1 MTAGILPACQQT
13 IAAFVFVILT
23 LFLPPALQCVY
34 MLCDKGTVLGD
45 VHDAVKCM
53 LERKEGVSL
62 FLANATY
69 MPHMSLVYGD
79 LNKEQKEEAKAMA
92 LEKLREETKRLGRK
106 DEDCILRKFEMDSWD
121 IYLTPMEGNCTKNW
135 SCLAHCPL

>member
-1 MTAGILPACQQT
+1 M
-13 IAAFVFVILT
+13 
-23 LFLPPALQCVY
+23 
-34 MLCDKGTVLGD
+34 GD

-79 LNKEQKEEAKAMA
+79 LNKEQKEELIAWGKTQAGLAAKQA
-92 LEKLREETKRLGRK
+92 
-106 DEDCILRKFEMDSWD
+106 
-121 IYLTPMEGNCTKNW
+121 
-135 SCLAHCPL
+135 

>member
-69 MPHMSLVYGD
+69 MPHMSLVYGV
-79 LNKEQKEEAKAMA
+79 LNREQKEEAKAMA
-92 LEKLREETKRLGRK
+92 LEKLSCSFETLPI
-106 DEDCILRKFEMDSWD
+106 EHVD
-121 IYLTPMEGNCTKNW
+121 IIDVSFLKHV
-135 SCLAHCPL
+135 S